1 VRGKGGKEEE
11 ERIRER
17 KVRDEK
23 RREREEKTG
32 KEI

>member
-1 VRGKGGKEEE
+1 MRGKGGKEEE

>member
-1 VRGKGGKEEE
+1 VRGKGGREEE